1 MFISGERV
9 MEREGAP
16 PSHPERVR
24 GRVDNASACQRVR
37 GEYLEMPGVRLT
49 AAQAARLFGLEPQVC
64 GDVLAILVAERFL
77 GRTQDGRF
85 VRRGACPR
93 CE

>member
-1 MFISGERV
+1 
-9 MEREGAP
+9 
-16 PSHPERVR
+16 
-24 GRVDNASACQRVR
+24 
-37 GEYLEMPGVRLT
+37 MPGLRLT
-49 AAQAARLFGLEPQVC
+49 EAQAARLLGLELRVC
-64 GDVLAILVAERFL
+64 CDVLTILVSEGFL

>member
-1 MFISGERV
+1 MVISGERV
-9 MEREGAP
+9 MERGGAL
-16 PSHPERVR
+16 PSHHER
-24 GRVDNASACQRVR
+24 GRARVDSVSACQRVR
-37 GEYLEMPGVRLT
+37 GEYLEMPGLQLT
-49 AAQAARLFGLEPQVC
+49 EAQAARLLGLELPVC
-64 GDVLAILVAERFL
+64 SKVLATLVAEGFL